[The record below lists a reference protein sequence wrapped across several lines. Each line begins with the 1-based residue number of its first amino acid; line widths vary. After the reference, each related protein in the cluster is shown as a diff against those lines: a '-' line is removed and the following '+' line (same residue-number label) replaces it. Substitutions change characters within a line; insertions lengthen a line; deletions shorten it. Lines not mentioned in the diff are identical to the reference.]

1 MKQTDMKKIVVINH
15 TFVMEKSRKRW
26 KLLAQSHP
34 DMDVTLICPDKWIRR
49 SFAFDEEFVGRRDEE
64 GNFHVVPVRIETKD
78 YVSWTSEEMVHLIRN
93 MSPDL
98 VYHVGSHLQP
108 SLKQCLNLVGKKMPN
123 TKMVTFS
130 MRGPNND
137 ILYKGKTSLIKRL
150 GRIVLFTPKVYLVN
164 KYSDAVIC
172 HYPDAMA
179 SFRKEGYKKPI
190 YMCTQ
195 VGVDHDLFF
204 PDENKRRLIRD
215 KYQLG
220 DSYVFGSA
228 VRFDPRK
235 GLDDIINALPIE
247 GNWKCLI
254 MGRGTEEQNEYVR
267 QRVKERKLEDKIIL
281 TGYVERTDMPSY
293 WNAVDCAIHTPRTGT
308 WTETFSLT
316 LVEAMI
322 TGLPVIGSTSGS
334 VPYQLGPEGIIVEE
348 QNVAALHDKIVW
360 VLENRDEAKI
370 IGNKMRMRAEQCFEI
385 RHLNE
390 CLYHIFIDIMN
401 EVYDKNKIDM
411 SEYLVNNFQQKD

>member
-1 MKQTDMKKIVVINH
+1 MIKIVVINH
-15 TFVMEKSRKRW
+15 TFVIEKLWKRW
-26 KLLAQSHP
+26 QLLAQSHL
-34 DMDVTLICPDKWIRR
+34 DLDVTLICPDKWVRR
-49 SFAFDEEFVGRRDEE
+49 SFSFDELFE
-64 GNFHVVPVRIETKD
+64 GKRYDDNNFHVIPVHIETKD
-78 YVSWTSEEMVHLIRN
+78 YVSWTSEEMLQVIQNLA
-93 MSPDL
+93 PDL

-108 SLKQCLNLVGKKMPN
+108 SLMQCLLYVGKKMPR

-164 KYSDAVIC
+164 KYSDAVVC
-172 HYPDAMA
+172 HYPDAMV

-195 VGVDHDLFF
+195 VGVDHDYFY
-204 PDENKRRLIRD
+204 PDSNKRRAIRD

-220 DSYVFGSA
+220 DSYVFGTA

-235 GLDDIINALPIE
+235 GLDDIIDALPSE

-254 MGRGTEEQNEYVR
+254 MGRGTNEQNDYVR
-267 QRVKERKLEDKIIL
+267 KRIRERNLEDKIIL

-348 QNVAALHDKIVW
+348 QNVDALHDKIVW
-360 VLENRDEAKI
+360 ALDNRDEAKI
-370 IGNKMRMRAEQCFEI
+370 IGNKMRNRAERCFEI

-390 CLYHIFIDIMN
+390 CLYNIFMDIIN
-401 EVYDKNKIDM
+401 GVYDEGKIDM
-411 SEYLVNNFQQKD
+411 SKYLAD